1 MWRYCGST
9 PLLVSVHLK
18 QTATGWCV
26 IPVIAKVVQQVV
38 PVQQC
43 KVVLSFVLAKLV
55 FNKAA
60 YGLWRIVLTSVGFPF
75 FSPTYTLSASHSL
88 NTSYVLRLR
97 PIFHRI
103 HHQLQRMRSAMED
116 VGVWSCYIYL
126 WSIRNWLRETKR
138 NRKSIMFWVAV
149 EPLACQKNIQE
160 YGGFLK

>member
-1 MWRYCGST
+1 MALGVPFFSSILILLVVSATMWRYCGST

-43 KVVLSFVLAKLV
+43 KVVLLFVLARLV

-60 YGLWRIVLTSVGFPF
+60 YRLWRIVLISVGFPF

-116 VGVWSCYIYL
+116 VGRGLVMLHIFMVHPE
-126 WSIRNWLRETKR
+126 LRETER
-138 NRKSIMFWVAV
+138 NRKSIMF
-149 EPLACQKNIQE
+149 
-160 YGGFLK
+160 